1 MMMTYRNTQLNCF
14 MIICFS
20 LLTRMILIAN
30 SFSLLRLHLN
40 ESSLDWCKKELIDFS
55 LFCSLS
61 QSNQSKSHNN
71 NSSIN

>member
-1 MMMTYRNTQLNCF
+1 MMTYRNTQLNCF

-20 LLTRMILIAN
+20 LLTRIILIVY

-55 LFCSLS
+55 LLCSLS
-61 QSNQSKSHNN
+61 QSNQTKSNNNN
-71 NSSIN
+71 NSNIN